1 MNHFS
6 QPVALLLPHFDQWVT
21 GEERDDL
28 EPSEPDGEVPQFSGS
43 MAVGSKKIENV
54 SSTAVSRKENDGSF
68 DVISIEI
75 LIVQPYN
82 IWAHGWLGFV
92 ILFVIA
98 W

>member
-1 MNHFS
+1 
-6 QPVALLLPHFDQWVT
+6 
-21 GEERDDL
+21 
-28 EPSEPDGEVPQFSGS
+28 

-82 IWAHGWLGFV
+82 IWAHG
-92 ILFVIA
+92 
-98 W
+98 